1 MFDNPGRARAAL
13 DELKAQ
19 RFDSA
24 EMVAGPEGRGQ
35 TLLRVEAPFGT
46 AIRVEEILDRH
57 ANAGTPAP
65 AAAAAKPAVTTAP
78 PQAAQPPSRLPAAKT
93 EPAKS
98 PSAKLPSAEP
108 RSAEPGAPARNV
120 ADGGGNSRPRTLSQI
135 LGIPELIDSDTFFSG
150 FPLLIRPAPKRAKAE
165 EPVAKQPVAKP
176 N

>member
-1 MFDNPGRARAAL
+1 MTQITRVFDNPGRARAAL

-65 AAAAAKPAVTTAP
+65 TAAAAKPAVTTAP

-98 PSAKLPSAEP
+98 PSAEP
-108 RSAEPGAPARNV
+108 AAPARKLDVDRV
-120 ADGGGNSRPRTLSQI
+120 ASRPRTLSQI